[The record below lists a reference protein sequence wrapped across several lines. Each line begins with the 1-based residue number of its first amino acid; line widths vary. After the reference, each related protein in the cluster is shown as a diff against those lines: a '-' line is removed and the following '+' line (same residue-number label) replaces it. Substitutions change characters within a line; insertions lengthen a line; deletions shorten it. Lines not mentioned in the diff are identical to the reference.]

1 MKLIIGLLKC
11 YYIVVYLY
19 GKLKLGFDVNMMNK
33 KFQLEFLEID
43 VCVWL
48 DRDLVKCIMEVDE
61 EKVIEYGY
69 KIEGFVGKGEYV
81 R

>member
-1 MKLIIGLLKC
+1 M
-11 YYIVVYLY
+11 
-19 GKLKLGFDVNMMNK
+19 
-33 KFQLEFLEID
+33 EFLEID

>member
-1 MKLIIGLLKC
+1 M
-11 YYIVVYLY
+11 
-19 GKLKLGFDVNMMNK
+19 
-33 KFQLEFLEID
+33 EFLEID

-69 KIEGFVGKGEYV
+69 KIEEFVGKGEYV